1 MSLMSLISL
10 LCLICLLCP
19 ICPLSLIYLLGPNMP
34 IMPNRHPP
42 KTTPQPNP
50 TNNKKENTMEKRP
63 VDKQF
68 LRQGKDYTTL
78 ICYKKA
84 VIIYDITYHFAHKYL
99 ERGDRTIDQMIQAA
113 RSGKQNIVEGNIDG
127 ITSTEMEIKLT
138 NVNRASLHELL
149 EDYKDYLRV
158 HGLEQWP
165 VNSPKAEQTR
175 RYCATHN
182 APEDYTQKIAE
193 RSAETICNIAITLI
207 LQTDVMIKGLIEWQK
222 NHFKDKGGI
231 KEQLYN
237 ERRKQRGY

>member
-1 MSLMSLISL
+1 MPNM
-10 LCLICLLCP
+10 P
-19 ICPLSLIYLLGPNMP
+19 IKPIKPNMPIGPNMP
-34 IMPNRHPP
+34 IMPNRHPQ
-42 KTTPQPNP
+42 TTTQPTP
-50 TNNKKENTMEKRP
+50 TNNKKETTMEKRP

-138 NVNRASLHELL
+138 NVNRSSLHELL

-207 LQTDVMIKGLIEWQK
+207 LQTDIMIKGLIEWQK
-222 NHFKDKGGI
+222 NHFKDNGGI

>member
-1 MSLMSLISL
+1 M
-10 LCLICLLCP
+10 P
-19 ICPLSLIYLLGPNMP
+19 IEPNMPIKPNMPIGPNMP
-34 IMPNRHPP
+34 IMPNRHPQ
-42 KTTPQPNP
+42 TTNQPTP
-50 TNNKKENTMEKRP
+50 TNNKKETTMEKRP

-165 VNSPKAEQTR
+165 INSPKAEQTR

>member
-1 MSLMSLISL
+1 
-10 LCLICLLCP
+10 
-19 ICPLSLIYLLGPNMP
+19 
-34 IMPNRHPP
+34 
-42 KTTPQPNP
+42 
-50 TNNKKENTMEKRP
+50 MEKRP

-127 ITSTEMEIKLT
+127 ITSTEIEIKLT

-222 NHFKDKGGI
+222 NHFKDNGGI

-237 ERRKQRGY
+237 GRRKQKGGVLRVNKTSKYIVHPLAEFLVNRLTS

>member
-1 MSLMSLISL
+1 MGI
-10 LCLICLLCP
+10 
-19 ICPLSLIYLLGPNMP
+19 LGPMGTIGILGIMGIIGILGPMGIIGSIGP
-34 IMPNRHPP
+34 IGSRKDNI
-42 KTTPQPNP
+42 TTTLKNE
-50 TNNKKENTMEKRP
+50 TSMTHP
-63 VDKQF
+63 VDNGF
-68 LRQGKDYTTL
+68 IRQGKDYTTL
-78 ICYKKA
+78 ICYQKA
-84 VIIYDITYHFAHKYL
+84 VVIYDITYYFAHKYL
-99 ERGDRTIDQMIQAA
+99 ERGDRTIDQMVQAA

-165 VNSPKAEQTR
+165 INSPKAEQTR
-175 RYCATHN
+175 RFCRTHN
-182 APEDYTQKIAE
+182 APGDYTQKLSE

-222 NHFKDKGGI
+222 RHFRDNGGI
-231 KEQLYN
+231 KEQMSN

>member
-1 MSLMSLISL
+1 M
-10 LCLICLLCP
+10 
-19 ICPLSLIYLLGPNMP
+19 G
-34 IMPNRHPP
+34 
-42 KTTPQPNP
+42 
-50 TNNKKENTMEKRP
+50 KRP

-165 VNSPKAEQTR
+165 VSSPKAEQTR

>member
-1 MSLMSLISL
+1 
-10 LCLICLLCP
+10 
-19 ICPLSLIYLLGPNMP
+19 
-34 IMPNRHPP
+34 
-42 KTTPQPNP
+42 
-50 TNNKKENTMEKRP
+50 MEKHP

-78 ICYKKA
+78 VCYKKA
-84 VIIYDITYHFAHKYL
+84 VVIYDITYYFAHKFL

-165 VNSPKAEQTR
+165 INSPKAEQTR
-175 RYCATHN
+175 RYCRTHN
-182 APEDYTQKIAE
+182 APEDYMQKMPE

-222 NHFKDKGGI
+222 NHFKENGGI
-231 KEQLYN
+231 KEQMHN

>member
-1 MSLMSLISL
+1 MPNM
-10 LCLICLLCP
+10 P
-19 ICPLSLIYLLGPNMP
+19 IKPIKPNMPIGPNMP
-34 IMPNRHPP
+34 IMPNRHPQ
-42 KTTPQPNP
+42 TTTQPTP
-50 TNNKKENTMEKRP
+50 TNNKKETTMEKRP

-138 NVNRASLHELL
+138 NVNRSSLHELL

-165 VNSPKAEQTR
+165 VNSPKAKQTR

-207 LQTDVMIKGLIEWQK
+207 LQTDIMIKGLIEWQK
-222 NHFKDKGGI
+222 NHFKDNGGI

>member
-1 MSLMSLISL
+1 M
-10 LCLICLLCP
+10 P
-19 ICPLSLIYLLGPNMP
+19 IKPIKPNMPIGPNMP
-34 IMPNRHPP
+34 IMPNRHPQ
-42 KTTPQPNP
+42 TTNQPTP
-50 TNNKKENTMEKRP
+50 TNNKKETTMEKRP

-165 VNSPKAEQTR
+165 INSPKAEQTR

>member
-1 MSLMSLISL
+1 MPNM
-10 LCLICLLCP
+10 P
-19 ICPLSLIYLLGPNMP
+19 IKPIKPIGPNMP
-34 IMPNRHPP
+34 IMPNRHPQ
-42 KTTPQPNP
+42 TTTQP
-50 TNNKKENTMEKRP
+50 TQQTTKKETTMEKRP

-165 VNSPKAEQTR
+165 VSSPKAEQTR

-222 NHFKDKGGI
+222 NHFKDNGGI
-231 KEQLYN
+231 KELLYN

>member
-1 MSLMSLISL
+1 
-10 LCLICLLCP
+10 
-19 ICPLSLIYLLGPNMP
+19 
-34 IMPNRHPP
+34 
-42 KTTPQPNP
+42 
-50 TNNKKENTMEKRP
+50 MEKHP

-175 RYCATHN
+175 RYCTTHN

-207 LQTDVMIKGLIEWQK
+207 LQTDVIIKGLIEWQK
-222 NHFKDKGGI
+222 NHFKDNGGI

>member
-1 MSLMSLISL
+1 
-10 LCLICLLCP
+10 
-19 ICPLSLIYLLGPNMP
+19 
-34 IMPNRHPP
+34 
-42 KTTPQPNP
+42 
-50 TNNKKENTMEKRP
+50 MEKRP

-68 LRQGKDYTTL
+68 LRQDKDYTTL

-165 VNSPKAEQTR
+165 VYSPKAEQTR

-182 APEDYTQKIAE
+182 APKDYTQKIAE

-222 NHFKDKGGI
+222 NHFKDNGGI

>member
-1 MSLMSLISL
+1 M
-10 LCLICLLCP
+10 P
-19 ICPLSLIYLLGPNMP
+19 IMPNMPIKPIKPNMPIGPNMP
-34 IMPNRHPP
+34 IMPNRHPQ
-42 KTTPQPNP
+42 TTNQPTP
-50 TNNKKENTMEKRP
+50 TNNKKETTMEKRP

>member
-1 MSLMSLISL
+1 MPNM
-10 LCLICLLCP
+10 P
-19 ICPLSLIYLLGPNMP
+19 IMPIKPIMPIGPNMP
-34 IMPNRHPP
+34 IMPNRHPQ
-42 KTTPQPNP
+42 TTNQPTQP
-50 TNNKKENTMEKRP
+50 NNKKETTMEKRP

-175 RYCATHN
+175 RYCTTHN

>member
-1 MSLMSLISL
+1 
-10 LCLICLLCP
+10 
-19 ICPLSLIYLLGPNMP
+19 
-34 IMPNRHPP
+34 
-42 KTTPQPNP
+42 
-50 TNNKKENTMEKRP
+50 MEKRP

-113 RSGKQNIVEGNIDG
+113 RSGKQNIVEGNIDD

-165 VNSPKAEQTR
+165 VHSPKAEQTR

-222 NHFKDKGGI
+222 NHFKDNGGI
-231 KEQLYN
+231 KELLYN

>member
-1 MSLMSLISL
+1 
-10 LCLICLLCP
+10 
-19 ICPLSLIYLLGPNMP
+19 
-34 IMPNRHPP
+34 
-42 KTTPQPNP
+42 
-50 TNNKKENTMEKRP
+50 MEKRP

-158 HGLEQWP
+158 HGLELWP
-165 VNSPKAEQTR
+165 VSSPKAEQTR

-182 APEDYTQKIAE
+182 APRGLYTENSGAVGRNDMQHCHHAN
-193 RSAETICNIAITLI
+193 SANRC
-207 LQTDVMIKGLIEWQK
+207 
-222 NHFKDKGGI
+222 HDKGTDRVA
-231 KEQLYN
+231 KEPF
-237 ERRKQRGY
+237 QR